1 MKITDSVNR
10 KIGAFLSMFNMIM
23 NMVMGLIY
31 TPICVRFLGSSEYGL
46 ITLAQS
52 LISYLSILDM
62 GFGSAVIRYCS
73 RAREKGEDVS
83 SIYGF
88 FVSLFS
94 IIGIIALILGIILYF
109 NLDQGFSSGLSVG
122 ELDKLKQIY
131 ILLLINVVIGFP
143 SGVFSSIVQS
153 YEKFVFLRVSLILK
167 SLLTHLIN
175 ILVLFMGFRSI
186 TITFVTVM
194 FSLIV
199 YFLNVYYCFV
209 KLKIRIKFVRLDKD
223 FYKDIVSYSFFIFIG
238 LIGGQLYDE
247 TDKIVLAKF
256 VGSEAVTVYG
266 IGVTFYTYFK
276 IMALNITNV
285 FFPMIN
291 KLSVG
296 VNSIEHLS
304 SLFNRIAR
312 ILIISLGFILLGFIF
327 FGKEFTV
334 LWVGRS
340 NIESYWIGLIIM
352 VPNLVPWAQSLGTSI
367 LEALNKHRVN
377 SIMYIVIAIFNV
389 IISIP
394 LAMKYGGIGA
404 AIGTAIGTI
413 LGRGIF
419 LNMYYKYSIG
429 LDINRFW
436 NEFFIILIKFIPVI
450 LLFLVINALPVE
462 YSWINLVLKITVS
475 CCISFPYIFFFVF
488 NSNEKAMV
496 TESLNKLK
504 RRVASNG

>member
-10 KIGAFLSMFNMIM
+10 KFGAFLSMFNMIM
-23 NMVMGLIY
+23 NMVMGLVY

-73 RAREKGEDVS
+73 RAKEKGEDVS
-83 SIYGF
+83 VLYGF
-88 FVSLFS
+88 FIALFS
-94 IIGIIALILGIILYF
+94 IIGLIALILGIILYF
-109 NLDQGFSSGLSVG
+109 NIDNGFSSGLSVG
-122 ELDKLKQIY
+122 ELAKLKPIY
-131 ILLLINVVIGFP
+131 ILLLINIVIGFP
-143 SGVFSSIVQS
+143 SGVFASIVQS
-153 YEKFVFLRVSLILK
+153 YEKFIFLRVTLILK

-186 TITFVTVM
+186 TITFVTVL
-194 FSLIV
+194 FSIIV
-199 YFLNVYYCFV
+199 YLLNVYYCFA
-209 KLKIRIKFVRLDKD
+209 KLNIRVKFVRLNKD
-223 FYKDIVSYSFFIFIG
+223 FYKDILSYSFFIFIG

-247 TDKIVLAKF
+247 TDKIVLAKI

-296 VNSIEHLS
+296 VDSVEHLS

-312 ILIISLGFILLGFIF
+312 ILIISLGFILLGFTF

-334 LWVGRS
+334 LWVGQS
-340 NIESYWIGLIIM
+340 NVESYWIGLIIM
-352 VPNLVPWAQSLGTSI
+352 VPNLIPWAQSLGTSI
-367 LEALNKHRVN
+367 LEALNKHKVN
-377 SIMYIVIAIFNV
+377 SIMYIVIAVFNV

-394 LAMKYGGIGA
+394 LAIKYGGIGA

-436 NEFFIILIKFIPVI
+436 NEFFAIFVKFIPVI
-450 LLFLVINALPVE
+450 LLFFTINLFSFE
-462 YSWINLVLKITVS
+462 YSWINLTIKIAIS
-475 CCISFPYIFFFVF
+475 CSIAIPYIFFIVF
-488 NSNEKAMV
+488 NQNERAMV
-496 TESLNKLK
+496 TGLFHRLR
-504 RRVASNG
+504 RRVANNG